1 MGVRSKSTERV
12 VERAAVAAV
21 LREIGGLVE
30 LEAGNRFRA
39 RAYER
44 GAQAVEVV
52 AGDLGEMARTGRLTT
67 VPGIG
72 RALAATIAEVIETGR
87 SKLLDRLR
95 EGVPPGAAELGRV
108 LSLPRMRALHE
119 ALGIASVEDL
129 RRACEAGRV
138 RGVAGFGAKTE
149 QRIRER
155 IAELEARVEAILLPE
170 ADRQASVVRN
180 HLARHPA
187 VGRVDI
193 AGALRR
199 RIETIDRVDVV
210 AAADDPA
217 AALDHVARL
226 PAAAV
231 TPEGRDAVTLL
242 RPGSVPVHVRIATE
256 SRFGLTWLR
265 ATGSAGHVDGLEVR
279 AAARGLALDRIDGGA
294 AADEAALY
302 GALDLPW
309 IPPELREDAGEIDAA
324 DTGDLPDDLV
334 RLEDLQ
340 GAVHCHT
347 VYSDGKHTIEEMA
360 RAAEA
365 LGLRYLTIT
374 DHSPSAAYAGGL
386 DVDRLRRQW
395 DEIAKVQE
403 HVAVRLLRGTES
415 DILRDGALDHADAVI
430 EQLDV
435 VIASVHQRHG
445 LGPEEM
451 TRRLVRA
458 LGNPRF
464 KIWGHALGRYVLS
477 RPPFACDMDAV
488 LDAVAASRAAIEVNG
503 DPHRLDLAPRWIR
516 AARRR
521 GIRFVVSSDAH
532 SVDGL
537 RNARFGVDMARR
549 GWLRR
554 SDVLNTLGPD
564 DFAAAVRP

>member
-1 MGVRSKSTERV
+1 MGVRSKGSERLV
-12 VERAAVAAV
+12 DRAAIAAV

-52 AGDLGEMARTGRLTT
+52 AGDLGEMARTGRLTA

-108 LSLPRMRALHE
+108 LSMPRMRALHA

-138 RGVAGFGAKTE
+138 RHVAGFGAKTE

-155 IAELEARVEAILLPE
+155 ITELESRVEAILLPE
-170 ADRQASVVRN
+170 ADRQATVVRN
-180 HLARHPA
+180 HLGRHPA
-187 VGRVDI
+187 VGRVEI

-199 RIETIDRVDVV
+199 RVETIDRVDVV
-210 AAADDPA
+210 AATDDPA
-217 AALDHVARL
+217 AVLDHVARL

-256 SRFGLTWLR
+256 RRFDLTWLR
-265 ATGSAGHVDGLEVR
+265 ATGSAGHVDGLEAR

-403 HVAVRLLRGTES
+403 RVAVRLLRGTES

-458 LGNPRF
+458 LGHPRF

-488 LDAVAASRAAIEVNG
+488 LDAVATSRAAIEVNG